1 MRLISFNIN
10 GLRARFHQL
19 DELKKLKPDVV
30 GLQEIKVDDSQFP
43 METVIETGYQ
53 AEHHGQKGH
62 YGVANLTIGTKPF
75 NVIKGYPGDTDESQ
89 KRMITSQFHT
99 TLGKP
104 FTFMNGYFPQ
114 GESRDHETKF
124 PAKRKFYADLLH
136 VLETEFTPNDLVAI
150 VGDFNIAPTDL
161 DIGIKPE
168 NAKRW
173 LKTGKC
179 AFLPEEREWFQ
190 KLESW
195 GLTDTFRHLHSDTAD
210 RYSWFDYRSKAF
222 DDHPKRGLRI
232 DHIMVT
238 KPMLDLLK
246 CSEVDY
252 DIRAMEKPSDHAPV
266 YADFDFDLIS
276 SDQ

>member
-19 DELKKLKPDVV
+19 DELKNLNPDVV

-43 METVIETGYQ
+43 METVTELGYL

-62 YGVANLTIGTKPF
+62 YGVANLTLSVKPHKVLRGF
-75 NVIKGYPGDTDESQ
+75 PTDEGEVQ
-89 KRMITSQFHT
+89 KRLITSTFSTDQN
-99 TLGKP
+99 KD
-104 FTFMNGYFPQ
+104 FTFINGYFPQ

-124 PAKRKFYADLLH
+124 PAKRNFYADLLNM
-136 VLETEFTPNDLVAI
+136 LETHFTPDDLIAI
-150 VGDFNIAPTDL
+150 VGDFNIAPTDS

-173 LKTGKC
+173 LKSGKC
-179 AFLPEEREWFQ
+179 AFLPEEREWLQ
-190 KLESW
+190 KLEKW
-195 GLTDTFRHLHSDTAD
+195 GLTDTFRHLHPDTTD
-210 RYSWFDYRSKAF
+210 QYSWFDYRSKAF
-222 DDHPKRGLRI
+222 DDDPRRGLRI

-238 KPMLDLLK
+238 KPMLDKLT
-246 CSEVDY
+246 CSEINL

-266 YADFDFDLIS
+266 YADFDIKLV
-276 SDQ
+276 